1 MINFGFI
8 KYNRSKEA
16 ENLEGRP
23 LENHVLNVIARRI
36 SREGNPVKGVKLG
49 EAMVGD
55 YEKMGLKRQ
64 PYRTA
69 ITNLKKWGYI
79 TTRSTNKGTYAS
91 LVNTDVY
98 DCNLNSTNHQTN
110 HELTNNPTNEQ
121 PTTQPTANHYQEVKN
136 KEEEEVKNKEYIFIE
151 EFLKIKNGEIIRT
164 TQLDKNFHF
173 GLFKDEWSD
182 KLKDSIL
189 DMFRYLEGKEDKP
202 AYWGNIGTLTTQLN
216 VLKSCLNEFSEQEVI
231 QAFKDC
237 KFASRKAWNM
247 YLKKDEAKS
256 SKKFN
261 GTTNPT
267 IFNTKTP
274 IYSGK

>member
-1 MINFGFI
+1 MSNFGFV
-8 KYNRSKEA
+8 KYNRSESA
-16 ENLEGRP
+16 ENLECKP
-23 LENHVLNVIARRI
+23 IENHILNVIARRV
-36 SREGNPVKGVKLG
+36 SREGNAVKGVKIG
-49 EAMVGD
+49 EALIGD
-55 YEKMGLKRQ
+55 YKEIGLKRQ

-79 TTRSTNKGTYAS
+79 TTRATSKGTYAS

-98 DCNLNSTNHQTN
+98 DCNLSTPNQQAN
-110 HELTNNPTNEQ
+110 QKVTNNLTTNQ
-121 PTTQPTANHYQEVKN
+121 PTTQPTANHYQEAK
-136 KEEEEVKNKEYIFIE
+136 KKEVKEVKKEYIFIE

-173 GLFKDEWSD
+173 GLFKDDWSD

-247 YLKKDEAKS
+247 YLKKDDQKS
-256 SKKFN
+256 GKKFN